1 MAHEL
6 VIRGGN
12 VVDGTG
18 SDPETADVAINNG
31 LITQVGR
38 VDESGKQEFDATG
51 LTVTPGFID
60 LHTHLD
66 AQIGWDQNLAPVSWH
81 GVTTALMGNC
91 GVTFAPCKPEDRELL
106 AHMMETVEDI
116 PRQSILQGL
125 PWDWENYGDY
135 LDSID
140 RLGPG
145 INIAGMVGHAA
156 IRFYVMGERAVE
168 EQSSDAERSQ
178 MAEIVAEAIDR
189 GAVGFSTNRYS
200 QHKLPDG
207 RAIPGTFADV
217 EELEIIGREVSK
229 RDALFQAV
237 GINWDHM
244 RHVADKAGPR
254 MLFNSTLSGVRD
266 DESGIRRRKAVDDL
280 ATGRDISGV
289 AQVRGSG
296 ALVGMQALLPFRGE
310 HWSKLRNMDLDAK
323 IQALRDVDF
332 RNSLVAEF
340 KEKEH
345 RWPDPNWMY
354 SLGMGESPD
363 HSMGDHNNLLKM
375 SEQANEQ
382 WVETL
387 LRLSAESNGR
397 ILFNVIGENQN
408 LKALRDMFDGGR
420 VFPGVGD
427 AGAHVTM
434 VMDAGWATF
443 VLSHWVREE
452 GLFTMS
458 EAVRRMTSASARILG
473 IKDRGTLLPGMK
485 ADINVFDADEVKEA
499 YPYRVYD
506 FPGGAP
512 RLTQKSIGYKAILV
526 NGKFSVVNGEHTGV
540 HAGSVLR
547 HKTNFG

>member
-1 MAHEL
+1 MSYDV
-6 VIRGGN
+6 VIRGGT

-18 SDPETADVAINNG
+18 GDPFTADVVIHEG
-31 LITQVGR
+31 RIESVGKT
-38 VDESGKQEFDATG
+38 DAKGKQEIAADG

-66 AQIGWDQNLAPVSWH
+66 AQVGWDQNLSPVSWH

-91 GVTFAPCKPEDRELL
+91 GVTFAPCKEEDRSLL

-116 PRQSILQGL
+116 PRQTILQGL
-125 PWDWENYGDY
+125 PWDWEEYGDY

-140 RLGPG
+140 RLRPG
-145 INIAGMVGHAA
+145 INLAGMVGHAA
-156 IRFYVMGERAVE
+156 VRFYVMGQRAVE
-168 EQSSDAERSQ
+168 EQSDSEERRQ
-178 MAEIVAEAIDR
+178 MAEIVARAIDR

-217 EELEIIGREVSK
+217 EELEIIGREVSQ
-229 RDALFQAV
+229 RNALFQAV
-237 GINWDHM
+237 GIDWKHM
-244 RHVADKAGPR
+244 RHVADTAGPR

-266 DESGIRRRKAVDDL
+266 DDSGIRRRQAVDEL
-280 ATGRDISGV
+280 SVGRDISGV

-296 ALVGMQALLPFRGE
+296 ALIGLQALIPFRGE
-310 HWSKLRNMDLDAK
+310 SWSKLRKMDLEAK
-323 IQALRDVDF
+323 VASIKDVQF
-332 RNSLVAEF
+332 RNQLIAEF
-340 KEKEH
+340 KESQS
-345 RWPDPNWMY
+345 RWPDPNWVY
-354 SLGMGESPD
+354 SLGNGESPD
-363 HSMGDHNNLLKM
+363 HTMGDHNQVLKM
-375 SEQANEQ
+375 AETANEH
-382 WVETL
+382 WIETF

-443 VLSHWVREE
+443 VLAHWVREE
-452 GLFTMS
+452 GLFSMT

-473 IKDRGTLLPGMK
+473 ISDRGTLTPGMK
-485 ADINVFDADEVKEA
+485 ADVNIFDADRVSEA

-512 RLTQKSIGYKAILV
+512 RLTQRSIGYKATIV
-526 NGKFSVVNGEHTGV
+526 NGKINVMDGEHTGT
-540 HAGSVLR
+540 HAGQVLR
-547 HKTNFG
+547 HGQDD